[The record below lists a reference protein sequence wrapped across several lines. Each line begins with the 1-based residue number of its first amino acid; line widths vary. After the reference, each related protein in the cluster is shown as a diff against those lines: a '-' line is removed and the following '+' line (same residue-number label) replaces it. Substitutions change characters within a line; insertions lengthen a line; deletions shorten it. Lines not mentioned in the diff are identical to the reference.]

1 MNKYKKLFCVLLSSL
16 IIFSMFFGCSKKEE
30 DESHSVKE
38 RHSQTT
44 EKQESTTKSQKY
56 NLVNGDKLTVAFAT
70 FEPFIYK
77 ENETVIGFDSEIIGL
92 IADKLGY
99 EVDFVEV
106 EKEKIT
112 SVVNSGKADV
122 AIGAI
127 DSTKENRGVLF
138 SDTYATVK
146 LLTEDSI
153 DEINF
158 VIVINSKSKLY
169 DDINEQLIRLKN
181 DGTIEKLMEKYGM
194 NKLLDLDGIV
204 PEHTDTKGKNIRV
217 DGINTMTFDTAGN
230 SKGLILSNN
239 KDNPC
244 YLQYSIYVDRNK
256 NGQIDDADTLIYES
270 DLIPPGY
277 SVSKF
282 KLDKKLSKDS
292 YIGIASVKTYS
303 YDIEMR
309 PLHGF
314 TMKDI
319 TITVE

>member
-77 ENETVIGFDSEIIGL
+77 ENETVIGFDSEIIDL

-112 SVVNSGKADV
+112 SVVNNGKADV

-138 SDTYATVK
+138 SDTYATAK

>member
-70 FEPFIYK
+70 FKPFIYK

-112 SVVNSGKADV
+112 SVVNNGKADV

-138 SDTYATVK
+138 SDTYATAK

-181 DGTIEKLMEKYGM
+181 DGTIEKLMKKYGM

>member
-112 SVVNSGKADV
+112 SVVNNGKADV

-138 SDTYATVK
+138 SDTYATAK

-158 VIVINSKSKLY
+158 VIVINPKSKLY